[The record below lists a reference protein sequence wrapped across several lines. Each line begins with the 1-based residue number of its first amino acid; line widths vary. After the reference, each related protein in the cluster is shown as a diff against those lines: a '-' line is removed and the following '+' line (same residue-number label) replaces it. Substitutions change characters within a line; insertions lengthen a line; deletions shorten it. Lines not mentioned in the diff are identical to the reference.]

1 MKTLPYASVV
11 LVPNFSYIGEGINT
25 ATKLKQGKTKCACVQ
40 SIQFFK
46 FVLIFIF
53 FVLEKRKNMRLG
65 GHGSGKDPG

>member
-1 MKTLPYASVV
+1 M
-11 LVPNFSYIGEGINT
+11 NT

-65 GHGSGKDPG
+65 GHGSGKDPE